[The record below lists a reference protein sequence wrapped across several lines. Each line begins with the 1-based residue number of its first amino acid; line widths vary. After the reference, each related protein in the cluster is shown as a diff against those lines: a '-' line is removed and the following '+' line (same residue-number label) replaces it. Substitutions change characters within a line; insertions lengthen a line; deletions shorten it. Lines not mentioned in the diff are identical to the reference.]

1 MKNLNNIML
10 VITFIGI
17 VMLAFK
23 MEKQNAQKEAYFN
36 HFDSVITRVD
46 SLLVQAEQ
54 RVKWTDSVTN
64 LLREYNE
71 SHSAK

>member
-1 MKNLNNIML
+1 ML
-10 VITFIGI
+10 AVTFIGI
-17 VMLAFK
+17 VVLAFK

-36 HFDSVITRVD
+36 HFDSVIVRVD

-64 LLREYNE
+64 LLHEYNE
-71 SHSAK
+71 VHSTK